1 MRKYGV
7 VPNDVESLDD
17 RMMKDIQ
24 LYWLASGVRP
34 DVVRIS
40 ETNKVKFFSMSN
52 TSTKSEKTFVAA
64 NRLEELV
71 IADEYN
77 NSFSGGNVTLMFRV
91 LEDFKGIK
99 MPEEWIQNAMD
110 MTNGWS
116 PEKWYFIK
124 IVNAASHW
132 QMIVGEV
139 FGSYAITD
147 LSEDGVFN
155 L

>member
-1 MRKYGV
+1 MRKHGV

-24 LYWLASGVRP
+24 LHWLASSMRP

-99 MPEEWIQNAMD
+99 MSEEWIQNAMD
-110 MTNGWS
+110 NTNGWS

-124 IVNAASHW
+124 IVNAASRW

>member
-24 LYWLASGVRP
+24 LHWLASGTRP

-40 ETNKVKFFSMSN
+40 ETNKVKLFSMSN
-52 TSTKSEKTFVAA
+52 TSTKSEKSFVAA

-77 NSFSGGNVTLMFRV
+77 NSFSGGNVMLMFRV

-116 PEKWYFIK
+116 PEKWYFVK

-132 QMIVGEV
+132 QLLVGEV